1 MLSSSRYLYNSIV
14 RLSGPGAL
22 FVFDERKASC
32 TSSIVMDPI
41 LIGGCVFTTSLL
53 STLSG
58 GRCWI
63 HTQCRSKYSASAS
76 AFLSS
81 GTDWQ

>member
-1 MLSSSRYLYNSIV
+1 MRP
-14 RLSGPGAL
+14 SGPGAL

-32 TSSIVMDPI
+32 ISSIVMDPI
-41 LIGGCVFTTSLL
+41 LIGGCVSTTSLM

-63 HTQCRSKYSASAS
+63 HAQCRCSKYSASAS
-76 AFLSS
+76 AFLSG
-81 GTDWQ
+81 GTDWP